1 MCLLFSLKRNYIFE
15 MVSFF
20 SNIKD
25 NRLFQFSVVTIIIL
39 NAILIGA
46 TTYKLDPLFLETIHF
61 LDYVITIFFVIEILI
76 NVPLFISSVVLIIP
90 IILFGFVINN
100 LSMHKIFN
108 SLIIYIMSII
118 TLILLNT
125 QILDN
130 FIFSEYLPS
139 LLISIFTYF
148 GYVNYGKK

>member
-1 MCLLFSLKRNYIFE
+1 MIRLILIFFLFISFGNFSSSVNNLILLSLINIAFFSLLKDKNLDFKDYLIF
-15 MVSFF
+15 
-20 SNIKD
+20 
-25 NRLFQFSVVTIIIL
+25 IL
-39 NAILIGA
+39 S
-46 TTYKLDPLFLETIHF
+46 T
-61 LDYVITIFFVIEILI
+61 FVIEILI

-108 SLIIYIMSII
+108 SLIIYIISII

-130 FIFSEYLPS
+130 FILSEYLPS
-139 LLISIFTYF
+139 LLILIFTYF

>member
-1 MCLLFSLKRNYIFE
+1 MIRLILIFFLFISFGNFSSTVNNLILLSLINIAFFSLLKDKNLDFKDYLIF
-15 MVSFF
+15 
-20 SNIKD
+20 
-25 NRLFQFSVVTIIIL
+25 IL
-39 NAILIGA
+39 S
-46 TTYKLDPLFLETIHF
+46 T
-61 LDYVITIFFVIEILI
+61 FVIEILI

-108 SLIIYIMSII
+108 SLIIYIISII

-130 FIFSEYLPS
+130 YILSEYLPS
-139 LLISIFTYF
+139 LLILIFTYF

>member
-1 MCLLFSLKRNYIFE
+1 MIRLILIFFLFISFGNFFSPVNNLILLSLINIAFFSLLKDKNLDFKDYLIF
-15 MVSFF
+15 
-20 SNIKD
+20 
-25 NRLFQFSVVTIIIL
+25 IL
-39 NAILIGA
+39 S
-46 TTYKLDPLFLETIHF
+46 T
-61 LDYVITIFFVIEILI
+61 FVIEILI
-76 NVPLFISSVVLIIP
+76 NVPLFISSVVLTIP
-90 IILFGFVINN
+90 IILFGFLITN

-130 FIFSEYLPS
+130 FILSEYLPS
-139 LLISIFTYF
+139 LLILIFTYF

>member
-1 MCLLFSLKRNYIFE
+1 VIRLILIFFLFISFGNFSSTVNNLILLSLINIAFFSLLKDKNLDFKDYLIF
-15 MVSFF
+15 
-20 SNIKD
+20 
-25 NRLFQFSVVTIIIL
+25 IL
-39 NAILIGA
+39 S
-46 TTYKLDPLFLETIHF
+46 T
-61 LDYVITIFFVIEILI
+61 FVIEILI
-76 NVPLFISSVVLIIP
+76 IVPLFISSVVLIIP

-108 SLIIYIMSII
+108 SLMIYIISII

-125 QILDN
+125 QTLDN
-130 FIFSEYLPS
+130 FNLSEYLPS

>member
-1 MCLLFSLKRNYIFE
+1 VIRLILIFFLFISFGNFSSTVNNLILLSLINIAFFSLLKDKNLDFKDYLIF
-15 MVSFF
+15 
-20 SNIKD
+20 
-25 NRLFQFSVVTIIIL
+25 IL
-39 NAILIGA
+39 S
-46 TTYKLDPLFLETIHF
+46 T
-61 LDYVITIFFVIEILI
+61 FVIEILI

-108 SLIIYIMSII
+108 SLIIYIISII

-130 FIFSEYLPS
+130 FILSEYLPS
-139 LLISIFTYF
+139 LLILIFTYF
-148 GYVNYGKK
+148 CYVNYGKK

>member
-1 MCLLFSLKRNYIFE
+1 MIRLILIFFLFISFGNFSSTVNNLILLLLINIAFFSLLKDKNLDFKDYLIF
-15 MVSFF
+15 
-20 SNIKD
+20 
-25 NRLFQFSVVTIIIL
+25 IL
-39 NAILIGA
+39 S
-46 TTYKLDPLFLETIHF
+46 T
-61 LDYVITIFFVIEILI
+61 FVIEILI

-108 SLIIYIMSII
+108 SLIIYIISII

-130 FIFSEYLPS
+130 FILSEYLPS
-139 LLISIFTYF
+139 LLILIFTYF

>member
-1 MCLLFSLKRNYIFE
+1 MIRLILIFFLFISFGNFSSTVNNLILLSLINIAFFSLLKDKNLDFKDYLIF
-15 MVSFF
+15 
-20 SNIKD
+20 
-25 NRLFQFSVVTIIIL
+25 IL
-39 NAILIGA
+39 S
-46 TTYKLDPLFLETIHF
+46 T
-61 LDYVITIFFVIEILI
+61 FVIEILI

-108 SLIIYIMSII
+108 SLITYITSII

-130 FIFSEYLPS
+130 FILSEYLPS
-139 LLISIFTYF
+139 LLILIFTYF

>member
-1 MCLLFSLKRNYIFE
+1 MIRLILIFFLFISFGNFSSIVNNLILLSLINIAFFSLLKDKNLDFKDYLIF
-15 MVSFF
+15 
-20 SNIKD
+20 
-25 NRLFQFSVVTIIIL
+25 IL
-39 NAILIGA
+39 S
-46 TTYKLDPLFLETIHF
+46 T
-61 LDYVITIFFVIEILI
+61 FVIEILI

-108 SLIIYIMSII
+108 SLIIYIISII

-130 FIFSEYLPS
+130 FILSEYLPS
-139 LLISIFTYF
+139 LLILIFTYF

>member
-1 MCLLFSLKRNYIFE
+1 MIRLILIFFLFISFGNFSSTVNNLILLSLINIAFFSLLKDKNLDFKDYLIF
-15 MVSFF
+15 
-20 SNIKD
+20 
-25 NRLFQFSVVTIIIL
+25 IL
-39 NAILIGA
+39 S
-46 TTYKLDPLFLETIHF
+46 T
-61 LDYVITIFFVIEILI
+61 FVIEILI

-108 SLIIYIMSII
+108 SLIIYIISII

-130 FIFSEYLPS
+130 FILSEYLSS
-139 LLISIFTYF
+139 LLILIFTYF

>member
-1 MCLLFSLKRNYIFE
+1 MIRLLLIFFLFISFGNFFSPVNNLILLSLINIAFFSLLKDKNLDFKDYLIF
-15 MVSFF
+15 
-20 SNIKD
+20 
-25 NRLFQFSVVTIIIL
+25 IL
-39 NAILIGA
+39 S
-46 TTYKLDPLFLETIHF
+46 T
-61 LDYVITIFFVIEILI
+61 FVIEILI

-108 SLIIYIMSII
+108 SLIIYIISII

-130 FIFSEYLPS
+130 FILSEYLPS
-139 LLISIFTYF
+139 LLF
-148 GYVNYGKK
+148 NM

>member
-1 MCLLFSLKRNYIFE
+1 VIRLILIFFLFISFGNFSSTVNNLILLSLINIAFFSLLKDKNLNFKDYLIF
-15 MVSFF
+15 
-20 SNIKD
+20 
-25 NRLFQFSVVTIIIL
+25 IL
-39 NAILIGA
+39 S
-46 TTYKLDPLFLETIHF
+46 T
-61 LDYVITIFFVIEILI
+61 FVIEILI

-108 SLIIYIMSII
+108 SLIIYIISII

-130 FIFSEYLPS
+130 FILSEYLPS
-139 LLISIFTYF
+139 LLILIFTYF

>member
-1 MCLLFSLKRNYIFE
+1 MIRLILIFFSFISFGNFSSPVNNLILLSLINIAFFSLLKDKNLDFKDYLIF
-15 MVSFF
+15 
-20 SNIKD
+20 
-25 NRLFQFSVVTIIIL
+25 IL
-39 NAILIGA
+39 S
-46 TTYKLDPLFLETIHF
+46 T
-61 LDYVITIFFVIEILI
+61 FVIEILI

-108 SLIIYIMSII
+108 SLIIYIISII

-130 FIFSEYLPS
+130 FILSEYLPS
-139 LLISIFTYF
+139 LLILIFTYF

>member
-1 MCLLFSLKRNYIFE
+1 MINIAFFSLLKDKNLDFKDYLIF
-15 MVSFF
+15 
-20 SNIKD
+20 
-25 NRLFQFSVVTIIIL
+25 IL
-39 NAILIGA
+39 S
-46 TTYKLDPLFLETIHF
+46 T
-61 LDYVITIFFVIEILI
+61 FVIEILI

-108 SLIIYIMSII
+108 SLIIYIISII

-130 FIFSEYLPS
+130 FILSEYLPS
-139 LLISIFTYF
+139 LLILIFTYF

>member
-1 MCLLFSLKRNYIFE
+1 MIRLILIFFLFISFGNFSSTVNNLILLSLINIAFFSLFKDKNLDFKDYLIF
-15 MVSFF
+15 
-20 SNIKD
+20 
-25 NRLFQFSVVTIIIL
+25 IL
-39 NAILIGA
+39 S
-46 TTYKLDPLFLETIHF
+46 T
-61 LDYVITIFFVIEILI
+61 FVIEILI
-76 NVPLFISSVVLIIP
+76 NVPLFISSVVLTIP
-90 IILFGFVINN
+90 IILFGFLINN

-130 FIFSEYLPS
+130 FVLSEYLLS
-139 LLISIFTYF
+139 LLILIFTYF

>member
-1 MCLLFSLKRNYIFE
+1 MIRLILIFFLFISFGNFSSTVNNLILLSLINIAFFSLLKDKNLDFKDYLIF
-15 MVSFF
+15 
-20 SNIKD
+20 
-25 NRLFQFSVVTIIIL
+25 IL
-39 NAILIGA
+39 S
-46 TTYKLDPLFLETIHF
+46 T
-61 LDYVITIFFVIEILI
+61 FVIEILI

-108 SLIIYIMSII
+108 SLIIYIISII

-130 FIFSEYLPS
+130 FILSEYLPS
-139 LLISIFTYF
+139 LLILIFTYF

>member
-1 MCLLFSLKRNYIFE
+1 MIRLILIFFLFISFGNFSSTVNNLILLSLINIAFFSLLKDKNLDFKDYLIF
-15 MVSFF
+15 
-20 SNIKD
+20 
-25 NRLFQFSVVTIIIL
+25 IL
-39 NAILIGA
+39 S
-46 TTYKLDPLFLETIHF
+46 T
-61 LDYVITIFFVIEILI
+61 FVIEILI

-108 SLIIYIMSII
+108 SLIIYIISII

-130 FIFSEYLPS
+130 FNLSEYLPS

>member
-1 MCLLFSLKRNYIFE
+1 MIRLILIFFLFISFGNFSSTFNNLILLSLINIAFFSLLKDKNLDFKDYLIF
-15 MVSFF
+15 
-20 SNIKD
+20 
-25 NRLFQFSVVTIIIL
+25 IL
-39 NAILIGA
+39 S
-46 TTYKLDPLFLETIHF
+46 T
-61 LDYVITIFFVIEILI
+61 FVIEILI

-108 SLIIYIMSII
+108 SLIIYIISII

-130 FIFSEYLPS
+130 FILSEYLPS
-139 LLISIFTYF
+139 LLILIFTYF

>member
-1 MCLLFSLKRNYIFE
+1 MIRLILIFFLFISFGNFSSTVNNLILLSLINIAFFSLLKDKNLDFKDYLIF
-15 MVSFF
+15 
-20 SNIKD
+20 
-25 NRLFQFSVVTIIIL
+25 IL
-39 NAILIGA
+39 S
-46 TTYKLDPLFLETIHF
+46 T
-61 LDYVITIFFVIEILI
+61 FVIEILI

-108 SLIIYIMSII
+108 SLIIYIISII

-125 QILDN
+125 QILEN
-130 FIFSEYLPS
+130 FILSEYLPS
-139 LLISIFTYF
+139 LLILIFTYF

>member
-1 MCLLFSLKRNYIFE
+1 MIRLILIFFWFISFGNFSITVNNLILLSLINIAFFSLLKDKNLDFKDYLIF
-15 MVSFF
+15 
-20 SNIKD
+20 
-25 NRLFQFSVVTIIIL
+25 IL
-39 NAILIGA
+39 S
-46 TTYKLDPLFLETIHF
+46 T
-61 LDYVITIFFVIEILI
+61 FVIEILI

-108 SLIIYIMSII
+108 SLIIYLMGII

-130 FIFSEYLPS
+130 FILSEYLTS
-139 LLISIFTYF
+139 LLILIFTYF

>member
-1 MCLLFSLKRNYIFE
+1 MIRLILIFFLFISFGNFFSPVNNLILLSLINIAFFSLLKDKNLDFKDYLIF
-15 MVSFF
+15 
-20 SNIKD
+20 
-25 NRLFQFSVVTIIIL
+25 IL
-39 NAILIGA
+39 S
-46 TTYKLDPLFLETIHF
+46 T
-61 LDYVITIFFVIEILI
+61 FVIEILI

-130 FIFSEYLPS
+130 FVLSEYLLS
-139 LLISIFTYF
+139 LLILIFTYF

>member
-1 MCLLFSLKRNYIFE
+1 MIRLLLIFFLFISFGNFFSPVNNLILLSLINIAFFSLLKDKNLDFKDYLIF
-15 MVSFF
+15 
-20 SNIKD
+20 
-25 NRLFQFSVVTIIIL
+25 IL
-39 NAILIGA
+39 S
-46 TTYKLDPLFLETIHF
+46 T
-61 LDYVITIFFVIEILI
+61 FVIEILI

-108 SLIIYIMSII
+108 SLIIYIISII

-130 FIFSEYLPS
+130 FILSEYLPS
-139 LLISIFTYF
+139 LLILIFTYF

>member
-1 MCLLFSLKRNYIFE
+1 MIRLILIFFLFISFGNFFSPVNNLILLSLINIAFFSLLKDKNLNFKDYLIF
-15 MVSFF
+15 
-20 SNIKD
+20 
-25 NRLFQFSVVTIIIL
+25 IL
-39 NAILIGA
+39 S
-46 TTYKLDPLFLETIHF
+46 T
-61 LDYVITIFFVIEILI
+61 FVIEILI
-76 NVPLFISSVVLIIP
+76 NVPLFISSVVLTIP
-90 IILFGFVINN
+90 IILFGFLINN

-130 FIFSEYLPS
+130 FILSEYLPS
-139 LLISIFTYF
+139 LLILIFTYF

>member
-1 MCLLFSLKRNYIFE
+1 MIRLILIFFLFISFGNFSSSVNNLILLSLINIAFFSLLKDKNLDFKDYLIF
-15 MVSFF
+15 
-20 SNIKD
+20 
-25 NRLFQFSVVTIIIL
+25 IL
-39 NAILIGA
+39 S
-46 TTYKLDPLFLETIHF
+46 T
-61 LDYVITIFFVIEILI
+61 FVIEILI

-108 SLIIYIMSII
+108 SLIICIISII

-130 FIFSEYLPS
+130 FILSEYLPS
-139 LLISIFTYF
+139 LLILIFTYF

>member
-1 MCLLFSLKRNYIFE
+1 MIRLILIFFLFISFGNFSGSVNNLILLSLINIAFFSLLKDKNLDFKDYLIF
-15 MVSFF
+15 
-20 SNIKD
+20 
-25 NRLFQFSVVTIIIL
+25 IL
-39 NAILIGA
+39 S
-46 TTYKLDPLFLETIHF
+46 T
-61 LDYVITIFFVIEILI
+61 FVIEILI

-108 SLIIYIMSII
+108 SLIIYIISII

-130 FIFSEYLPS
+130 FILSEYLSS
-139 LLISIFTYF
+139 LLILIFTYF

>member
-1 MCLLFSLKRNYIFE
+1 MIRLILIFFLFISFGNFSSSVNNLILLSLINIAFFSLLKDKNLDFKDYLIF
-15 MVSFF
+15 
-20 SNIKD
+20 
-25 NRLFQFSVVTIIIL
+25 IL
-39 NAILIGA
+39 S
-46 TTYKLDPLFLETIHF
+46 T
-61 LDYVITIFFVIEILI
+61 FVIEILI

-130 FIFSEYLPS
+130 FILSEYLPS
-139 LLISIFTYF
+139 LLILIFTYF

>member
-1 MCLLFSLKRNYIFE
+1 MIRLILIFFLFISFGNFSSTVNNLILLSLINIAFFSLLKDKNLDFKDYLIF
-15 MVSFF
+15 
-20 SNIKD
+20 
-25 NRLFQFSVVTIIIL
+25 IL
-39 NAILIGA
+39 S
-46 TTYKLDPLFLETIHF
+46 T
-61 LDYVITIFFVIEILI
+61 FVIEILI

-108 SLIIYIMSII
+108 SLIIYIISII
-118 TLILLNT
+118 ALILLNT

-130 FIFSEYLPS
+130 FILYEYLPS
-139 LLISIFTYF
+139 LLILIFTYF

>member
-1 MCLLFSLKRNYIFE
+1 MIRLILIFFLFISFGNFFSPVNNLILLSLINIAFFSLLKDKNLNFKDYLIF
-15 MVSFF
+15 
-20 SNIKD
+20 
-25 NRLFQFSVVTIIIL
+25 IL
-39 NAILIGA
+39 S
-46 TTYKLDPLFLETIHF
+46 T
-61 LDYVITIFFVIEILI
+61 FVIEILI

-100 LSMHKIFN
+100 LSMHKFFN

-130 FIFSEYLPS
+130 FVLSEYLLS
-139 LLISIFTYF
+139 LLILIFTYF

>member
-1 MCLLFSLKRNYIFE
+1 MIRLILIFFLFISFGNFSSIVNNLILLSLINIAFFSLLKDKNLDFKDYLIF
-15 MVSFF
+15 
-20 SNIKD
+20 
-25 NRLFQFSVVTIIIL
+25 IL
-39 NAILIGA
+39 S
-46 TTYKLDPLFLETIHF
+46 T
-61 LDYVITIFFVIEILI
+61 FVIEILI

-108 SLIIYIMSII
+108 SLIIYIISII

-130 FIFSEYLPS
+130 FILSEYLSS
-139 LLISIFTYF
+139 LLILIFTYF